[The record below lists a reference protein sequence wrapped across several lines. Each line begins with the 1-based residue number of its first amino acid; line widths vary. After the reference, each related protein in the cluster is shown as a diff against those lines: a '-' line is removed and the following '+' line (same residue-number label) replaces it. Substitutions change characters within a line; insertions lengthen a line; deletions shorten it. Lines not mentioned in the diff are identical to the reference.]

1 MNFNYLLY
9 YLSQIK
15 ILFFQAQIVFLDQ
28 KRNYSSVSQIY
39 YMLNYLNMKIP
50 YLNKFLIVMN
60 IALHLIV

>member
-28 KRNYSSVSQIY
+28 KRNYSSVSQIF
-39 YMLNYLNMKIP
+39 YMLNHLNM
-50 YLNKFLIVMN
+50 
-60 IALHLIV
+60 

>member
-60 IALHLIV
+60 IALHLIE